1 MSSPRTRSVFGRNDR
16 HGRVHV
22 VDTHVSKSYRQKA
35 LIAFATTT
43 FVVGLLAAVVIS
55 ADLHPILG
63 LILGLLLGAVCGAIV
78 GALVAIWPLL
88 RVLVHWWVELV
99 LATGVLAGWM
109 TLMQAA
115 PTVVAVLVLAVGVGV
130 PAAIGRTRRLAL
142 AWWWCLVVR
151 HRLRL
156 YFAGHSGAHT
166 ARLSGSRPLVL
177 WARPTPAGER
187 VWVWLRPG
195 LSLKDLEAE
204 GQLAR
209 LAVTCWAGE
218 ARAAAASRSYA
229 GLLRLDITRRDPL
242 TGTVISPLPILIPDT
257 PPGTT
262 TVAGMSPIGLDLPDV
277 PEEADTPTP
286 PRRTRRGDADRE
298 QTPDWVDTNYDYA

>member
-1 MSSPRTRSVFGRNDR
+1 MSSPRTRSLFGRTSKSGSVN
-16 HGRVHV
+16 V

-55 ADLHPILG
+55 ADLHPIIG
-63 LILGLLLGAVCGAIV
+63 LILGLLLGAVCGAII

-88 RVLVHWWVELV
+88 RVVVHWWVELV

-115 PTVVAVLVLAVGVGV
+115 PTVVAVLVLAVLVGV
-130 PAAIGRTRRLAL
+130 PAAIGRTRRLAI
-142 AWWWCLVVR
+142 AWWRCLVVR

-156 YFAGHSGAHT
+156 FFAHHANNH
-166 ARLSGSRPLVL
+166 ARQSGSRPLIL
-177 WARPTPAGER
+177 WARPTPAGAR

-204 GQLAR
+204 GQMAR
-209 LAVTCWAGE
+209 LAVTCWAAE
-218 ARAAAASRSYA
+218 ARVAAASRSYA
-229 GLLRLDITRRDPL
+229 GLLRFDITRRDPL
-242 TGTVISPLPILIPDT
+242 TGTVISPLPVLIPDT

-262 TVAGMSPIGLDLPDV
+262 TVAGMPPIGLDLPDV

-286 PRRTRRGDADRE
+286 PRRTRRGDDRE